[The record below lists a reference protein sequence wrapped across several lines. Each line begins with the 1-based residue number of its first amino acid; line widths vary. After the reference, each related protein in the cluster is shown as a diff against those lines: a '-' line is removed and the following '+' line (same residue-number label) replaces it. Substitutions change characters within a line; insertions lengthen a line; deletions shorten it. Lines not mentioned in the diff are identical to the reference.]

1 MGKMVM
7 LSRFV
12 ALRLANPDDAVLQPL
27 APKRLLVGVGDA
39 GLVAFTGGDSSRVVE
54 TFGLEQIFSWS
65 VRSARDITLLLAA
78 DTGEDVRRLT
88 LRCEQSE
95 QLGSLLARVSRRA
108 ERSARRGSSDDA
120 GDVLGRESSMSR
132 SLQTVSRRNLDT
144 AARPS
149 PEEERDP
156 TTPHSDTPSALS
168 PAASSASVAERLARL
183 KAARSAVASARAQP
197 S

>member
-1 MGKMVM
+1 MESLKDRARAAF
-7 LSRFV
+7 SAV
-12 ALRLANPDDAVLQPL
+12 AKGQRNHIAV
-27 APKRLLVGVGDA
+27 
-39 GLVAFTGGDSSRVVE
+39 
-54 TFGLEQIFSWS
+54 
-65 VRSARDITLLLAA
+65 
-78 DTGEDVRRLT
+78 
-88 LRCEQSE
+88 E

-108 ERSARRGSSDDA
+108 ERSARRGSSDDG

-156 TTPHSDTPSALS
+156 TTLHSDTPSALS

-183 KAARSAVASARAQP
+183 KAARSAVASARAQTQA
-197 S
+197 